1 MSELSH
7 PEKDLKI
14 IHVAG
19 TNGKGST
26 AEMMTNILSKAGY
39 KVGKFIS
46 PHLIKYN
53 ERISIG
59 NQNITDKEIENLITI
74 IDPKIKK
81 YNSLN
86 DRKIT
91 LFELETTM
99 ALLYF
104 YENNCDFVV
113 LETGLG
119 GLYDCTNIVNPIV
132 SIITSIGY
140 DHMQVLGSTLE
151 EIAKQKA
158 GIIKEN
164 SETIFVEQTDNETNN
179 EINKE
184 NELNKNNQLNEL
196 SKVNEIIENTC
207 KEKNNILHLIKKES
221 IINYSYNDE
230 FQTFDYKNYKQI
242 MINLKGKKQ
251 TYNAVICIE
260 CAEILKSKSYNI
272 SEETIREGLKTVVH
286 KARFEKICN
295 NPLVIYDGAHNEP
308 AIENLISNIE
318 MYYKNNKKAYIVSI
332 LKSKDYESML
342 KQLVKDEDAVFIFTS
357 GNDNQR
363 YVSKEELYET
373 ARKYTKSEKLYMREL
388 EEALS
393 LIKVQNKELKVQN
406 KKLKE
411 TNNLI
416 KVHNKELK
424 KENNLT
430 IKTSKSREDVFIE
443 DRTIFII
450 GSFYIYGTVI
460 KYLNKPM

>member
-14 IHVAG
+14 IHIAG

-26 AEMMTNILSKAGY
+26 AEMMTNILIKAGY

-59 NQNITDKEIENLITI
+59 NKNITDKEIENLIEI

-81 YNSLN
+81 YNSSN

-104 YENNCDFVV
+104 NKNNCDFVV

-140 DHMQVLGSTLE
+140 DHMQALGNTLE

-164 SETIFVEQTDNETNN
+164 SETIFVEQT
-179 EINKE
+179 
-184 NELNKNNQLNEL
+184 
-196 SKVNEIIENTC
+196 KVNQIIENTC
-207 KEKNNILHLIKKES
+207 KEKNNTLHLIKKEN
-221 IINYSYNDE
+221 ILNYSYNDE

-242 MINLKGKKQ
+242 VINLKGKKQ
-251 TYNAVICIE
+251 TYNATICIE

-272 SEETIREGLKTVVH
+272 SEEAVREGLKTVVH
-286 KARFEKICN
+286 KARFETVCK

-318 MYYKNNKKAYIVSI
+318 MYYKNNKKAYIISI

-342 KQLVKDEDAVFIFTS
+342 KQLVKDKDAVFIFTS
-357 GNDNQR
+357 GNDSQR
-363 YVSKEELYET
+363 YVAKEELYKT
-373 ARKYTKSEKLYMREL
+373 ARKYTNNEKLYMKDL
-388 EEALS
+388 EEALN
-393 LIKVQNKELKVQN
+393 LIKVQNEELKVQNKELKE
-406 KKLKE
+406 K
-411 TNNLI
+411 NNLI
-416 KVHNKELK
+416 KELYENK
-424 KENNLT
+424 N
-430 IKTSKSREDVFIE
+430 ICIE
-443 DRTIFII
+443 DRIIFIV
-450 GSFYIYGTVI
+450 GSFYIYGAVT
-460 KYLNKPM
+460 KYLNKSI